1 VEAGLTNNAKV
12 ELAYMI
18 GVPDPVAI
26 NVQLDFNCHLTEKIK
41 EFFVKY
47 VDMTPWGIKTRFNLT
62 DVNYFNLARQGHFG
76 DPLLPWEKADLYQ
89 ELYEYVYND

>member
-1 VEAGLTNNAKV
+1 
-12 ELAYMI
+12 MI

-41 EFFVKY
+41 AFFINY

-76 DPLLPWEKADLYQ
+76 DHSLPWEKADLYQ
-89 ELYEYVYND
+89 ELYDYVNNN